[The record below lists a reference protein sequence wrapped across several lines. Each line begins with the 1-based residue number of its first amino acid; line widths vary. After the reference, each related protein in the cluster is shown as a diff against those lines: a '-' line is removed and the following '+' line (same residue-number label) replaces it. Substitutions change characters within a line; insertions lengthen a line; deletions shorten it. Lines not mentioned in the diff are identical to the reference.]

1 MEQVTS
7 VKLLN
12 DIGFKT
18 KVCLDDALEILEAW
32 VNCGDSFKSRYKTP
46 PFISSRLIF

>member
-18 KVCLDDALEILEAW
+18 KVSLDDALEILETW
-32 VNCGDSFKSRYKTP
+32 VHCGDSFKSRYNSTVMK
-46 PFISSRLIF
+46 